1 MALLGKKRL
10 IVILLFFF
18 GMIGPSVY
26 AMDFLYFYDPGFLA
40 YGKAEYPKTLFSHD
54 LHYTAY
60 QIDCQ
65 SCHHIYASGKNIWQE
80 DMHTQMCS
88 DCHGDSKAE
97 LVNAHHMNCWGC
109 HKKIQQEYS
118 KADAPTSDCKGCHV
132 PLNDLDGEQAR
143 ILEKT
148 KNIDKTLLNVLK
160 TINKKAFY

>member
-1 MALLGKKRL
+1 MLRTMNNNSINDTTVENQALVLE
-10 IVILLFFF
+10 I
-18 GMIGPSVY
+18 IGP
-26 AMDFLYFYDPGFLA
+26 AG
-40 YGKAEYPKTLFSHD
+40 
-54 LHYTAY
+54 
-60 QIDCQ
+60 
-65 SCHHIYASGKNIWQE
+65 SGK
-80 DMHTQMCS
+80 TTLL
-88 DCHGDSKAE
+88 KA
-97 LVNAHHMNCWGC
+97 LSRR